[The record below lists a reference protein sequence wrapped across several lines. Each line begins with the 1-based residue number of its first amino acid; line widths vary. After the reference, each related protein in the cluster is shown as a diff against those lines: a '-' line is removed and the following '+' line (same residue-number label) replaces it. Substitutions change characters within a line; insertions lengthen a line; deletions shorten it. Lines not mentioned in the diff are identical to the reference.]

1 MPTCGFESDYVKDR
15 RRLFPSKRFLLHTV
29 PSHQEFTGTALR
41 VPLMKRKKRCA
52 NPLSSCEWIDGEIAW
67 QQAGG
72 AQLYWS
78 ELEKENKTVV
88 VASGFLVCF
97 LSISPLIVGGNGKI
111 TGACW
116 HFLTIT
122 NKNSATN
129 CREGASR
136 WGERAL
142 EYYSPRTWWEETPGV
157 LHGVFSFFLFF
168 VVLFIEQQYNLS
180 VRNHLG
186 SAWRTFIE
194 TQTGFDLFICTSLS

>member
-1 MPTCGFESDYVKDR
+1 M
-15 RRLFPSKRFLLHTV
+15 RLRIRLCEG
-29 PSHQEFTGTALR
+29 QEKVVSIKTIPPPHSAVAPGIYWHRIKSSADE
-41 VPLMKRKKRCA
+41 RKKRCA

-67 QQAGG
+67 QQAGS
-72 AQLYWS
+72 AQFYWS

-116 HFLTIT
+116 RFLTIT

-129 CREGASR
+129 CRDVASR

-142 EYYSPRTWWEETPGV
+142 EYYSPRTWWEKLQVSYME
-157 LHGVFSFFLFF
+157 FFLFF
-168 VVLFIEQQYNLS
+168 CCAFYWTTV
-180 VRNHLG
+180 
-186 SAWRTFIE
+186 
-194 TQTGFDLFICTSLS
+194 